1 MWGKGKLCY
10 HQVMVGREI
19 NLLPSAQWSYSL
31 PAFLLKWVVSYGR
44 YVLVITELIVILA
57 FLSRFKLDQDLMD
70 LEDKIATNKTILE
83 SSVKFEEKIKQITEK
98 QNFILSEWK
107 KQPLWSV
114 YLNTLTRLLPKGV
127 TLVSIEVDKEKM
139 NLTGSSVNETELAY
153 FINNLKT
160 SKAFKKIRV
169 EKVSS
174 DLSMQGVRLIS
185 FSITAYL
192 NPVYVKY

>member
-1 MWGKGKLCY
+1 MCY
-10 HQVMVGREI
+10 HQVMTGREI

-83 SSVKFEEKIKQITEK
+83 SSVTFEEKLKKITQLQDFVIDEW
-98 QNFILSEWK
+98 SEQW
-107 KQPLWSV
+107 LWSK
-114 YLNTLTRLLPKGV
+114 YLEELTRLLPKGV
-127 TLVSIEVDKEKM
+127 VLTSIDANGSQIDM
-139 NLTGSSVNETELAY
+139 AGSSVNETALAY
-153 FINNLKT
+153 FINNLK
-160 SKAFKKIRV
+160 SSRAFKKIRV

-174 DLSMQGVRLIS
+174 DLSIQNSRLIS
-185 FSITAYL
+185 FAIKVII
-192 NPVYVKY
+192 NPIYVKY

>member
-1 MWGKGKLCY
+1 
-10 HQVMVGREI
+10 MVGREI